1 MDKVRWGVLGCADI
15 AENRFLP
22 ALADDVE
29 NGVLQA
35 VASRGG
41 ARFER
46 VVEKFKPKKTYLHYQ
61 ELLADPDV
69 DAVYLPLPN
78 AFHKEWAVKAA
89 NAKKHVLCEKPIA
102 CSLSELEEMKKACEE
117 NNVLLMEGLALL
129 HSPLLPAIKEIIASG
144 EIGKVKLINSHFHF
158 PLDNPDSIVLN
169 SELRG
174 GSIFDVGCY
183 NTIAIRHLSGKEPIE
198 VKAFGEITESGV
210 DASCYAL
217 YDMGDGITGISQCA
231 VNTAFRRGFS
241 VLGEK
246 GYIQF
251 NRTPN
256 AWGKL
261 EIEVVTEAGKRIE
274 ILETKSTYALEV
286 EQFGRCILTGEKP
299 LVTLEESEDNLKAIL
314 MMHKELGLYQ

>member
-1 MDKVRWGVLGCADI
+1 MKKVRWGVLGCADI

-46 VVEKFKPKKTYLHYQ
+46 IVEKFKPPKTYLKYE

-78 AFHKEWAVKAA
+78 AFHKEWTIKAA
-89 NAKKHVLCEKPIA
+89 NAKKHILCEKPIA
-102 CSLSELEEMKKACEE
+102 CSLSELAEMKKACAE
-117 NNVLLMEGLALL
+117 NKVLLMEGLALL
-129 HSPLLPAIKEIIASG
+129 HSPLLPAIKEIIDSG
-144 EIGKVKLINSHFHF
+144 EIGRVKLINSHFHF
-158 PLDNPDSIVLN
+158 PLDDLDSIVLN

-174 GSIFDVGCY
+174 GAIFDVGCY
-183 NTIAIRHLSGKEPIE
+183 NTIAIRHLSGKEPLA
-198 VKAFGEITESGV
+198 VKAFGEITKSGV
-210 DASCYAL
+210 DSSCYAL
-217 YDMGDGITGISQCA
+217 FDMGDGITGISQCA
-231 VNTAFRRGFS
+231 INTAFRRGFS
-241 VLGEK
+241 ILGEK

-256 AWGKL
+256 AWGVL
-261 EIEVVTEAGKRIE
+261 EIEVTTEAGNHIVT
-274 ILETKSTYALEV
+274 LETKSTYALEA
-286 EQFGRCILTGEKP
+286 EQFGRCILTGEQP
-299 LVTLEESEDNLKAIL
+299 LVTPEESENNLKAIL
-314 MMHKELGLYQ
+314 MMHKELGIYQ